1 MVKVVGMHKMRLLK
15 FTTSSS
21 SSSSSQKRNETR
33 SSTSSYARNSGGSS
47 TTSKILESS
56 SISPSELTEASHTF
70 TEFVIEAMK
79 DRPSGVS
86 HRKSL
91 RRSKLVVLNMNA
103 FEDCESYDLRLLSNG
118 HLQFNSEEKKNIP
131 FSEIRERFTETS
143 KFVCDLYVSYHL
155 LTHSITTNT
164 NHHTGT
170 YRFDTI
176 RFANMQ

>member
-21 SSSSSQKRNETR
+21 SSSSSKRNEKTR
-33 SSTSSYARNSGGSS
+33 SSASSYARNSGASS
-47 TTSKILESS
+47 TTSSILESS
-56 SISPSELTEASHTF
+56 SISPSDLTEASHTF

-91 RRSKLVVLNMNA
+91 RRSKLVVLNMNS

-118 HLQFNSEEKKNIP
+118 HVQFNSEEKKNIS

-143 KFVCDLYVSYHL
+143 KFVCDLYVCIL
-155 LTHSITTNT
+155 LHSSTHS
-164 NHHTGT
+164 HE
-170 YRFDTI
+170 YR
-176 RFANMQ
+176 

>member
-21 SSSSSQKRNETR
+21 SSSSSSSSKRNEKTR
-33 SSTSSYARNSGGSS
+33 SSASSYARNSGASS
-47 TTSKILESS
+47 TTSRILESS
-56 SISPSELTEASHTF
+56 SISPSDLTEASHTF

-91 RRSKLVVLNMNA
+91 RRSKLVVLNMNS

-118 HLQFNSEEKKNIP
+118 HVQFNSEEKKNIS

-143 KFVCDLYVSYHL
+143 KFVCDLYVCIL
-155 LTHSITTNT
+155 LHSSTHS
-164 NHHTGT
+164 HE
-170 YRFDTI
+170 YR
-176 RFANMQ
+176 